1 MSPWPEDW
9 ILYARKSDITKW
21 VKSDIR
27 ILELQHLSALFLKVR
42 FLAKLKCPHVGY
54 VSAFAED
61 FFTSCLELLQGFQH
75 VVLIKTAL

>member
-27 ILELQHLSALFLKVR
+27 ILQSQILSGLFLKVR
-42 FLAKLKCPHVGY
+42 FVAELKCPPGGY
-54 VSAFAED
+54 VSALAED
-61 FFTSCLELLQGFQH
+61 FLAPCLELLQGFQH
-75 VVLIKTAL
+75 VVLIQTSL

>member
-1 MSPWPEDW
+1 MNPGYNR
-9 ILYARKSDITKW
+9 IGKIIIKSN
-21 VKSDIR
+21 V
-27 ILELQHLSALFLKVR
+27 LSGLFLKVR

>member
-27 ILELQHLSALFLKVR
+27 ILELQHLSGLFLMVR
-42 FLAKLKCPHVGY
+42 FAAKLRCPRVSCF
-54 VSAFAED
+54 SAFAED
-61 FFTSCLELLQGFQH
+61 FLAPCLELLQGFQH
-75 VVLIKTAL
+75 VVLIETSL